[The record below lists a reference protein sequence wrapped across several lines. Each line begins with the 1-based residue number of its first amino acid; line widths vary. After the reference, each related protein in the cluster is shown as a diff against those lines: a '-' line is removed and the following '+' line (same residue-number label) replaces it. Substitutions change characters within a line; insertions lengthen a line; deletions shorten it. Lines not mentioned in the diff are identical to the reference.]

1 MNRVF
6 AFASLMLSV
15 GCQAKL
21 TVSKNYTLP
30 DDSDIAKIL
39 EMPPQ
44 TSEQTLKIS
53 VKVKSGDPID
63 VFVVKSSDAGNIIG
77 TSAKEKKEWEQ
88 KGLGFQRDL
97 KDSSFTVKIPPNT
110 PYKVI
115 AIQSDSAKAKSE
127 FELKVTN

>member
-1 MNRVF
+1 MNRVL
-6 AFASLMLSV
+6 AFAALVLAG

-30 DDSDIAKIL
+30 DESDIAKIL
-39 EMPPQ
+39 ELPPQ
-44 TSEQTLKIS
+44 TSEQSLKIS

-88 KGLGFQRDL
+88 KGLGSQRDL
-97 KDSSFTVKIPPNT
+97 KDSSFTVKIPANT
-110 PYKVI
+110 SYKVI
-115 AIQSDSAKAKSE
+115 AIQCDSAKTKSE